1 MSNADLHAL
10 CAWITE
16 VARKHPADL
25 TTQVAQR
32 LDVSRRTAQ
41 RRIAQLVDTQW
52 LLREGSARHPTYRPG
67 AFRQVVRRY
76 PLQGLCEDLPW
87 QRDFSPNFDLPVL
100 ALRLAQHS
108 FTELLNNAI
117 DHSGGTRVT
126 VSMRQTPLQVQ
137 LLISDDGCGMFK
149 RIDEAFQIDDPHL
162 AMLAL
167 SKGRLTS
174 HPERH
179 TGRGLFFTARVADVV
194 DLHANASAFQH
205 RRWEPHQWH
214 ASRALQRQG
223 TSVYVGISL
232 HTRQSLDD
240 AFRAYSGDGLSLG
253 FERTVVPLRLMAGE
267 LHTLASR
274 AQARRVGAGLER
286 FRRAEIDFTGIA
298 EVGHGF
304 ADELFRVYQNAHPE
318 LQLVPLHMSPPVR
331 ELVGSVWPEMARPR

>member
-1 MSNADLHAL
+1 MPNPDLYAL
-10 CAWITE
+10 STWITE
-16 VARKHPADL
+16 AAKQFPTDL

-32 LDVSRRTAQ
+32 LCVSRRTAQ
-41 RRIAQLVDTQW
+41 RRLGKLVDTQW
-52 LLREGSARHPTYRPG
+52 LLREGSSRRPTYRPG

-87 QRDFSPNFDLPVL
+87 QRDFIPNFDLPMP
-100 ALRLAQHS
+100 ARHLAQHA

-117 DHSGGTRVT
+117 EHSGGTCVT
-126 VSMRQTPLQVQ
+126 VSMRQTPLQLQ

-149 RIDEAFQIDDPHL
+149 RIDEAFQIEEPRL

-179 TGRGLFFTARVADVV
+179 TGRGLFFTARAADVV

-205 RRWEPHQWH
+205 RSWEPHQWH
-214 ASRALQRQG
+214 ASRALPRQG
-223 TSVYVGISL
+223 TSVYVAISL
-232 HTRQSLDD
+232 QTRRTLDEVL
-240 AFRAYSGDGLSLG
+240 RAYSGDGLSLG

-267 LHTLASR
+267 LHGLASR
-274 AQARRVGAGLER
+274 AQARRVGAGLDK

-304 ADELFRVYQNAHPE
+304 ADELFRVYLTAHPE
-318 LQLVPLHMSPPVR
+318 LELVPMHMSPPVR
-331 ELVGSVWPEMARPR
+331 ELIGSVWPEMARPR